1 MTRLTRKSYMGFS
14 PTFTRERSIFAA
26 EKNIFSII
34 RSQELPRNRRVK
46 RSVDCVHYI
55 SILECVFVLNGK
67 ATERKSHWKNRP
79 SSLKNASRTPGRLA
93 LPVRTW
99 LPFHLLNAQE
109 RANNPPLPFTAFF
122 LNFLSLALVPLSCL
136 LLTLPFPVSDHN
148 PLTLSA
154 QCLSM
159 PSLYNKAPLCLH
171 PDPFTPASIPNSS
184 FLFFFAIISIDDA
197 FTALCDVC
205 HLPRLHSLYGNS
217 SSPSSAWQPIVSF
230 SELQQSHSLRLW
242 HYSDSQGNQL
252 QGPTCRLTSTGATKA

>member
-26 EKNIFSII
+26 EKNSFSII

-109 RANNPPLPFTAFF
+109 GANNPPPSLHRILSQFSLLGSGAPQLSSSDFALPGVWPQSFVSTMPFHA
-122 LNFLSLALVPLSCL
+122 LSLQQGSTML
-136 LLTLPFPVSDHN
+136 
-148 PLTLSA
+148 
-154 QCLSM
+154 
-159 PSLYNKAPLCLH
+159 
-171 PDPFTPASIPNSS
+171 ASWS
-184 FLFFFAIISIDDA
+184 
-197 FTALCDVC
+197 
-205 HLPRLHSLYGNS
+205 LHS
-217 SSPSSAWQPIVSF
+217 
-230 SELQQSHSLRLW
+230 
-242 HYSDSQGNQL
+242 
-252 QGPTCRLTSTGATKA
+252 C

>member
-14 PTFTRERSIFAA
+14 PTFARERSIFAA

-109 RANNPPLPFTAFF
+109 GANNPPPFPSPHSFSIFSPWLWCPSVVFFWLCPSRCLTTILCQHNAFPRPLSTTRLHYACILIPSLLLAFQIVAFF
-122 LNFLSLALVPLSCL
+122 F
-136 LLTLPFPVSDHN
+136 FGHH
-148 PLTLSA
+148 
-154 QCLSM
+154 
-159 PSLYNKAPLCLH
+159 LH
-171 PDPFTPASIPNSS
+171 RWCFHSPMWCMS
-184 FLFFFAIISIDDA
+184 FAK
-197 FTALCDVC
+197 T
-205 HLPRLHSLYGNS
+205 
-217 SSPSSAWQPIVSF
+217 
-230 SELQQSHSLRLW
+230 
-242 HYSDSQGNQL
+242 
-252 QGPTCRLTSTGATKA
+252 T